1 MKKPY
6 KKKPYTKKPG
16 AKKEDQGKKIFDG
29 FDKKIKELETKI
41 ESPETEKAI
50 IGWLQFQSQFH
61 NYSFRNTVWMMIQAE
76 ARDFNL
82 TKVAPFH
89 KWSAMKGEENK
100 KVSINKGSK
109 GFTVLFPFE
118 YIIYERDK
126 NGKFLTDKKGEKVPE
141 RDENGKIKKSL
152 TYGAGYVFDV
162 QQTNAKEIGAYK
174 ELNYRGKSIP
184 IDPDL
189 IKELA
194 TRIEDKYKI
203 DVEFENDTTRSA
215 GGWYT
220 PTSNRIT
227 VNLMQCKNNAHVLG
241 TLFHELGHARLHK
254 DSDIS
259 RELAE
264 GQAEAF
270 AYAASSAFGVERES
284 QLYIKN
290 WVEDKHSLSEVM
302 GNISK
307 QVRTTFKDLNL
318 NELAQEHAKEY
329 YPEQVL
335 EQEAGISR

>member
-1 MKKPY
+1 MKKTAN
-6 KKKPYTKKPG
+6 KS
-16 AKKEDQGKKIFDG
+16 KEIFDG
-29 FDKKIKELETKI
+29 FDNKIKELETKI

-50 IGWLQFQSQFH
+50 KDWLKFQSQFH

-82 TKVAPFH
+82 ERVAPFK
-89 KWSAMKGEENK
+89 KWGEMKGHDNE

-109 GFTVLFPFE
+109 GFSVLFPYE
-118 YIIYERDK
+118 YIVYERDEK
-126 NGKFLTDKKGEKVPE
+126 GNFVKDAKGKQVPE
-141 RDENGKIKKSL
+141 RDENNRIKKKLS
-152 TYGAGYVFDV
+152 YGMGYVFDV
-162 QQTNAKEIGAYK
+162 TQTNAKEIGAFK
-174 ELNYRGKSIP
+174 ELNYRGTSVP

-194 TRIEDKYKI
+194 TRIEEKYKI

-290 WVEDKHSLSEVM
+290 WVEDKHSLAEVM

-329 YPEQVL
+329 CPEQVL
-335 EQEAGISR
+335 EQETGINI